1 MSKEKQSSY
10 FLRTQSTILNG
21 EKQINFYSFRDQ
33 IIVSKKASNRKYLS
47 TGSNKKKNRRYISKN
62 QKNEKQ
68 TKKKS
73 YIGIDLQKVSGATHL
88 YNNKSNNKFNKNK
101 IPTGNSL
108 NYYKYLSKK
117 I

>member
-47 TGSNKKKNRRYISKN
+47 TGSNKKKIEDIY
-62 QKNEKQ
+62 QK
-68 TKKKS
+68 
-73 YIGIDLQKVSGATHL
+73 I
-88 YNNKSNNKFNKNK
+88 
-101 IPTGNSL
+101 
-108 NYYKYLSKK
+108 KK
-117 I
+117 IINKLKRKVT

>member
-62 QKNEKQ
+62 RKNNKQ